1 MSGKIVITLDDFRKS
16 KGVSK
21 YKICRACNLQQ
32 TQLNAYCNNKMSRID
47 LDVLTRICDFLECDL
62 TDIVKYYPLKKE
74 KTKTNADIYW
84 SAGCVP
90 GRPVILFVHAPF
102 PLIRISKP
110 CKLRL

>member
-1 MSGKIVITLDDFRKS
+1 MPGKIVITLDDFRKS

-62 TDIVKYYPLKKE
+62 TDILKYYPPE
-74 KTKTNADIYW
+74 KADIYG

-90 GRPVILFVHAPF
+90 GRPVILFVYASVF
-102 PLIRISKP
+102 PVRVSKP

>member
-47 LDVLTRICDFLECDL
+47 LDVLTRICDYLECDL
-62 TDIVKYYPLKKE
+62 TDILKYYPPEKE
-74 KTKTNADIYW
+74 KNKDE
-84 SAGCVP
+84 
-90 GRPVILFVHAPF
+90 R
-102 PLIRISKP
+102 
-110 CKLRL
+110 